1 LGFQTSFG
9 LDRFSIFLTFSKGSF
24 HMVDTFDSHA
34 TSITAPPSHAEPTVI
49 YKALSGT
56 KVLRVVRVMASG
68 TTAADIIAEW

>member
-1 LGFQTSFG
+1 M
-9 LDRFSIFLTFSKGSF
+9 RN
-24 HMVDTFDSHA
+24 
-34 TSITAPPSHAEPTVI
+34 PVI